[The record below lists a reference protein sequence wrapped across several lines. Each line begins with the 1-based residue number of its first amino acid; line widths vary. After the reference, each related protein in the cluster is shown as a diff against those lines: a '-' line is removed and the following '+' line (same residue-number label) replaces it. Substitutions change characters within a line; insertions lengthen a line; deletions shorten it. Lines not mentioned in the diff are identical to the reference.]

1 MSRRSVRILIAD
13 DHVSIRTALRELLDL
28 VSGIEVVGEA
38 TTGTEAVDMADR
50 LQPDIVIMD
59 VRMPNLDGIE
69 ATRIIKQRHPAIR
82 VVAHSAYVNPDLSR
96 AMAEAGAENFI
107 IKGTLDLE
115 QVRAFAS
122 PR

>member
-1 MSRRSVRILIAD
+1 MKRAVRILIAD

-28 VSGIEVVGEA
+28 VTGIEVVGEA
-38 TTGTEAVDMADR
+38 TTGTEAIDMAEK
-50 LQPDIVIMD
+50 LNPDIIIMD

-69 ATRIIKQRHPAIR
+69 ATRQIKQRMPHVR

-96 AMAEAGAENFI
+96 AMAEAGAEDFI

-115 QVRAFAS
+115 QVRAFAGQ

>member
-1 MSRRSVRILIAD
+1 MRKAVRILIAD

-38 TTGTEAVDMADR
+38 TTGVEAVALADELR
-50 LQPDIVIMD
+50 PDIIIMD
-59 VRMPNLDGIE
+59 VRMPSLDGIE
-69 ATRIIKQRHPAIR
+69 ATRQIKQRHPAIR
-82 VVAHSAYVNPDLSR
+82 IVAHSAYVNPDLSK
-96 AMAEAGAENFI
+96 AMAEAGAEDFI

-122 PR
+122 QGR